1 MIKTLIKEKLI
12 LIRTHFNK
20 SSVLV
25 GVCSIFF
32 MFSLSGSDK
41 TSDITGITCSVTIT
55 AFAAAVCTISDMHEN
70 KSKFG
75 KYLLAAPADISDI
88 SAAKYLF
95 TFLVHTAAAVLAAL
109 FIIADCLIGG
119 TEITLTCFAPT
130 FIIYGFSM
138 TFYSLYNLISLKYG
152 DDTANNT
159 AALIIIGISLLA
171 FVYAL
176 FGDLEFIA
184 GVYEAVISM
193 SGKLPLIAAGYAGV
207 SLVFMLGGFM
217 LSKRIRYIYLSL
229 IHI

>member
-41 TSDITGITCSVTIT
+41 TSDITGITCSVTMT
-55 AFAAAVCTISDMHEN
+55 AFAAAVCTTSDMHED

-95 TFLVHTAAAVLAAL
+95 YVPCPYSCGSSCGPVH
-109 FIIADCLIGG
+109 
-119 TEITLTCFAPT
+119 
-130 FIIYGFSM
+130 
-138 TFYSLYNLISLKYG
+138 NRR
-152 DDTANNT
+152 
-159 AALIIIGISLLA
+159 
-171 FVYAL
+171 
-176 FGDLEFIA
+176 
-184 GVYEAVISM
+184 
-193 SGKLPLIAAGYAGV
+193 LPYWGY
-207 SLVFMLGGFM
+207 
-217 LSKRIRYIYLSL
+217 
-229 IHI
+229 

>member
-12 LIRTHFNK
+12 LIRTHLNK

-32 MFSLSGSDK
+32 MFSLSGSGK
-41 TSDITGITCSVTIT
+41 TSDMDITGITCSVTMT
-55 AFAAAVCTISDMHEN
+55 AFAAAVCTISDMHED

-88 SAAKYLF
+88 SAAKYFF

-109 FIIADCLIGG
+109 FIIADCLIWG

-217 LSKRIRYIYLSL
+217 LSKRIRYIF
-229 IHI
+229 

>member
-12 LIRTHFNK
+12 LIRTHLNK
-20 SSVLV
+20 SSILV

-32 MFSLSGSDK
+32 MFSLSGSGK
-41 TSDITGITCSVTIT
+41 TSDMDITGITCSVTMT
-55 AFAAAVCTISDMHEN
+55 AFAAAVCTISDMHED

-109 FIIADCLIGG
+109 FIIADCLIVG
-119 TEITLTCFAPT
+119 TEITLTSFAPT

-152 DDTANNT
+152 DDTA
-159 AALIIIGISLLA
+159 ALIIIGISLLA

-176 FGDLEFIA
+176 FGDLEFIV

-217 LSKRIRYIYLSL
+217 LSKRIRYIY
-229 IHI
+229 

>member
-41 TSDITGITCSVTIT
+41 TSDITGITCSVMMT
-55 AFAAAVCTISDMHEN
+55 AFAAAVCTISDMHED

-88 SAAKYLF
+88 YAAKYL
-95 TFLVHTAAAVLAAL
+95 AAVLAAL

-119 TEITLTCFAPT
+119 TEITLTSFAPT

-159 AALIIIGISLLA
+159 AALIIIGIFLLA

-217 LSKRIRYIYLSL
+217 LSKRIRYIY
-229 IHI
+229 

>member
-32 MFSLSGSDK
+32 MFSLSGSGK
-41 TSDITGITCSVTIT
+41 TSDMDITGITCSVTMT
-55 AFAAAVCTISDMHEN
+55 AFAAAVCTISDMHED

-109 FIIADCLIGG
+109 FIIADCLIGS

-193 SGKLPLIAAGYAGV
+193 SGKLLAAGYAGV

-217 LSKRIRYIYLSL
+217 LSKRIRYIY
-229 IHI
+229 

>member
-1 MIKTLIKEKLI
+1 
-12 LIRTHFNK
+12 
-20 SSVLV
+20 
-25 GVCSIFF
+25 
-32 MFSLSGSDK
+32 
-41 TSDITGITCSVTIT
+41 
-55 AFAAAVCTISDMHEN
+55 MHEG

-95 TFLVHTAAAVLAAL
+95 TFLVHTAAAALAAL
-109 FIIADCLIGG
+109 FIIADCLILGD
-119 TEITLTCFAPT
+119 EITLTCFAPT

-159 AALIIIGISLLA
+159 AGLIIISIFLLA

-217 LSKRIRYIYLSL
+217 LSKRIRYIY
-229 IHI
+229 